1 MPSRR
6 TLRRP
11 VALSAVA
18 ACAALAGGLLSVQS
32 ASAAGTRI
40 HDIQGRTRISPL
52 AGKQVGDV
60 PGIVTAVRAF
70 GSSRGFWVQD
80 PHPDNDPATSEAVF
94 VFTGKETPAVA
105 VGDALTFSGTVS
117 EYYPGGKDAGG
128 QSVTEITDA
137 TWTVD
142 AGKQPLPAPVK
153 LDASTIPAAY
163 APRAGGKSIEAL
175 TLRPAKYALDRL
187 ESLEGMRVA
196 LSDARVVGPT
206 NTHHELWATATPDHH
221 RTARGGTL
229 YGSYADPNGG
239 RIKVQSLIPPAQAPA
254 PPELRAP
261 EGRPFPV
268 ANVGDRL
275 TGTTA
280 GPLDYDNFGG
290 YTVQAT
296 ELGTLAAHTPAPEV
310 TRKQTADE
318 LAVATYNVENL
329 APDNPRSKFDRL
341 AKGLVHH
348 LAAPDVVALEEVQD
362 DSGAKDDGTVTA
374 GATLKKLTDAVKA
387 AGGPAYAWR
396 SIDPQNDQDGG
407 QPGGNIRVAFLFN
420 PQRVAFTD
428 VKGGDATTP
437 VEVVDDHGRAGL
449 SASPGRI
456 APADAAW
463 KSSRKPLVGE
473 FALRG
478 KPDRRVFVIANHFN
492 SKGGDQGL
500 DSRFQPPARSS
511 ETQRTAQAKLV
522 NGFVKELLAKDP
534 KADVVVAG
542 DLNDYQF
549 SPALKTLTG
558 GGVLT
563 DQVTRL
569 PVAERYSYVYQG
581 NSQVL
586 DHLLTSRALTRTDYD
601 IVHINAEYAD
611 QTSDHDPQVLRIKP

>member
-11 VALSAVA
+11 AVLA
-18 ACAALAGGLLSVQS
+18 VVTCAALAGGLLTVQS

-52 AGKQVGDV
+52 AGKQVDDV
-60 PGIVTAVRAF
+60 PGTVTAVRAF

-80 PHPDNDPATSEAVF
+80 PHPDGDPATSEAVF
-94 VFTGKETPAVA
+94 VFTGKETPKVS
-105 VGDALTFSGTVS
+105 VGDAVTVSGTVS

-128 QSVTEITDA
+128 QSVTEITGA
-137 TWTVD
+137 SWTVT
-142 AGKQPLPAPVK
+142 ASGQPLPAPVK
-153 LDASTIPAAY
+153 LNSASIPARY
-163 APRAGGKSIEAL
+163 APDAGGGSIESR
-175 TLRPAKYALDRL
+175 TLKPGTYALDRY

-196 LSDARVVGPT
+196 VADAPVVGPT
-206 NTHHELWATATPDHH
+206 NTHNELWVTATPGHH

-239 RIKVQSLIPPAQAPA
+239 RVKVQSLIPFSQ
-254 PPELRAP
+254 
-261 EGRPFPV
+261 RPFPV

-275 TGTTA
+275 SGTTA

-296 ELGTLAAHTPAPEV
+296 ELGALDAHTPAPET
-310 TRKQTADE
+310 TRKQTAGE

-329 APDNPRSKFDRL
+329 APDNPQAKFDRL
-341 AKGLVHH
+341 AKGLVHN

-374 GATLKKLTDAVKA
+374 GTTLKKLTDAITA

-396 SIDPQNDQDGG
+396 SIDPRNDEDGG
-407 QPGGNIRVAFLFN
+407 QPGGNIRIAFLYN

-428 VKGGDATTP
+428 VAGGDATTP
-437 VEVVDDHGRAGL
+437 VKVVDDHGKAGL

-456 APADAAW
+456 APTDPAW

-473 FALRG
+473 FALKS
-478 KPDRRVFVIANHFN
+478 KPASRVFVIANHFN
-492 SKGGDQGL
+492 SKGGDQGV
-500 DSRFQPPARSS
+500 DSRFQPPARTS

-522 NGFVKELLAKDP
+522 NTFVKELLAKDP
-534 KADVVVAG
+534 KAEVVVAG

-549 SPALKTLTG
+549 SPALKTLTAG
-558 GGVLT
+558 GILT
-563 DQVTRL
+563 DQVTKL
-569 PVAERYSYVYQG
+569 PVNERYSYVYQG

-586 DHLLTSRALTRTDYD
+586 DHLLTSKALARADYD

-611 QTSDHDPQVLRIKP
+611 QTSDHDPQVLRVKP